1 MRVFF
6 LLILLAGIGLG
17 ILYPWAATNFSGRE
31 IATLPVYDRDAGF
44 SQAEARLASAD
55 APVRVLVDMTALA
68 APEFAPTRTVLT
80 MTVSGEQGTVLA
92 ETMSFAESKPQER
105 NPQLRQ
111 KIYRDE
117 VGLLTG
123 IEDGDYTFV
132 VGPGDAEGIDI
143 QSVDI
148 VLRGGA
154 AVLDPRL
161 QPVGYVLSAIGFI
174 GLVLA
179 MRARRRKSGNVAQ
192 PGPRWGRGGG
202 NSA

>member
-1 MRVFF
+1 MR
-6 LLILLAGIGLG
+6 
-17 ILYPWAATNFSGRE
+17 
-31 IATLPVYDRDAGF
+31 VYDRGSGF
-44 SQAEARLASAD
+44 RQATARLSSAD

-68 APEFAPTRTVLT
+68 APEFAPARTVLT
-80 MTVSGEQGTVLA
+80 MTVSSEQGTVLA

-117 VGLLTG
+117 AGLITG

-154 AVLDPRL
+154 SRLDPRL
-161 QPVGYVLSAIGFI
+161 QPVGYALSAIGFI

-179 MRARRRKSGNVAQ
+179 MRARRRKPANVS
-192 PGPRWGRGGG
+192 PPPPRWGRGGDDP
-202 NSA
+202 A